1 MQFFEASSVIEAS
14 PQTIWSII
22 TDGPNIATWDSG
34 VVRIEG
40 KIAPGE
46 TIKLVS
52 SANPGRAFP
61 LKVTEFTPPSNLTL
75 TGGMPLGLFKGV
87 RTYTLTPQG
96 TATKF
101 DMREEYTGLLL
112 PLIWRTIPD
121 LNPSFQQYAVGLKK
135 RAESAS

>member
-1 MQFFEASSVIEAS
+1 MIEAS
-14 PQTIWSII
+14 PETIWSII

-34 VVRIEG
+34 VIRIEG
-40 KIAPGE
+40 RIAPGQ
-46 TIKLVS
+46 TIKLIS

-61 LKVTEFTPPSNLTL
+61 LKVTEFMPPRKMTF

-87 RTYTLTPQG
+87 RTYNLTPQG
-96 TATKF
+96 NATRF
-101 DMREEYTGLLL
+101 EMREEYTGPLL

-135 RAESAS
+135 RAETAS